1 MVWPLWK
8 TVWRFF
14 KKLKIELLCDPAI
27 PFLLGIISKENKTII
42 QKYTCTLMFM
52 TIACLVTQSRLTLRD
67 PLDCSLPVSSVH
79 GTFQARI
86 LECIAIFLLQEIFPT
101 QGLNPHLL
109 CLLHCRRTLYQL
121 SHQGHTNIIY
131 NCQEMEAT

>member
-1 MVWPLWK
+1 
-8 TVWRFF
+8 
-14 KKLKIELLCDPAI
+14 
-27 PFLLGIISKENKTII
+27 
-42 QKYTCTLMFM
+42 M
-52 TIACLVTQSRLTLRD
+52 TIACLVTQSRLTLWD

-109 CLLHCRRTLYQL
+109 CLLHRRRILYLLHHWGSPSQPSEGTDSANTLIMDFWPL
-121 SHQGHTNIIY
+121 DVRL
-131 NCQEMEAT
+131 